1 MEQKNWRKERPHANW
16 LITKGKNTTFSRV
29 WRYAEAN
36 VDITEDY
43 QIQFTAFIESTNAV
57 VVAIDDVKLIPGRCP
72 ETGFCDFEEDI
83 CSWKY
88 GENRYKWD
96 RIGGVSSKSKKIGPS
111 FDNTLGVSNGYCIV
125 FSSEENPEGSEAT
138 FESETFPPDEDE
150 FRLTFYYQMSGK
162 NLGTLKV
169 CT

>member
-1 MEQKNWRKERPHANW
+1 MIKLNFSKRSSSHKACVIYFTANW

-72 ETGFCDFEEDI
+72 ETG
-83 CSWKY
+83 
-88 GENRYKWD
+88 
-96 RIGGVSSKSKKIGPS
+96 
-111 FDNTLGVSNGYCIV
+111 T
-125 FSSEENPEGSEAT
+125 
-138 FESETFPPDEDE
+138 
-150 FRLTFYYQMSGK
+150 
-162 NLGTLKV
+162 
-169 CT
+169 